1 MINRIE
7 NFIQKKLSNLNKSDV
22 IVSILTA
29 LICMIYKYFTE
40 NWYSLSFILLF
51 VCIKYVF
58 LIVKSIVCK
67 ENIDEVHLLKLMFLS
82 LIFVFL
88 QMVLFYL
95 KLPKLWFRVAV
106 SCTVI
111 LINFGLRILVLHKLC
126 FTA

>member
-1 MINRIE
+1 MIKRIK
-7 NFIQKKLSNLNKSDV
+7 NLIQKKLSNLNKNDML
-22 IVSILTA
+22 VSIITVF
-29 LICMIYKYFTE
+29 ICMIYKYFAE

-67 ENIDEVHLLKLMFLS
+67 ENIDEVHLIKLMLLS

-88 QMVLFYL
+88 QMLLFYL
-95 KLPKLWFRVAV
+95 KIPKLWFRVAV
-106 SCTVI
+106 ACIVI
-111 LINFGLRILVLHKLC
+111 LINFVLRVIVLHKLC

>member
-1 MINRIE
+1 MIKRIK

-29 LICMIYKYFTE
+29 LICMIYKYFAE
-40 NWYSLSFILLF
+40 NWYSLGFILLF
-51 VCIKYVF
+51 VCMKYVF

-67 ENIDEVHLLKLMFLS
+67 ENIDEVHLIKLMLLS

-95 KLPKLWFRVAV
+95 KMPQFWFRVAV

-111 LINFGLRILVLHKLC
+111 LINFVLRVIVLHKLC
-126 FTA
+126 FTV

>member
-1 MINRIE
+1 MKRIK
-7 NFIQKKLSNLNKSDV
+7 NFIQKKLSNLNKNDMLVSV
-22 IVSILTA
+22 ITV

-51 VCIKYVF
+51 VCMKYVF
-58 LIVKSIVCK
+58 LIIKSIVCK
-67 ENIDEVHLLKLMFLS
+67 ENIDEVHLIKLMFLS

-95 KLPKLWFRVAV
+95 KMPILLFRVVV

-111 LINFGLRILVLHKLC
+111 LINFGLRVIVLHKLC